1 MRRPSPAEVGLLELA
16 RELGATPAKPGE
28 REALV
33 RALALL
39 EVAFRPGASLPRHLA
54 QAWLR
59 TRGDKTASLAL
70 GWAREQ
76 VRRALADVVR
86 GLRRPGHRDEE
97 VPADTAAWLLL
108 AAAEGESHEVGG
120 SVGDRLSMLCALL
133 ALR

>member
-1 MRRPSPAEVGLLELA
+1 MRRPSPAEAGLLELA
-16 RELGATPAKPGE
+16 GALAAPSISAGE
-28 REALV
+28 RDGLA

-39 EVAFRPGASLPRHLA
+39 EAAFEPGAALPRQLA
-54 QAWLR
+54 KAWLR

-86 GLRRPGHRDEE
+86 GLRRPGHRDEK
-97 VPADTAAWLLL
+97 VSADTAAWLLL